1 MAEETTLAGIAGAG
15 VVGGLVLLGRGFVG
29 HRAASRISGTAP
41 SRIASLA
48 IGEVLVTGTVE
59 PIELTLVSP
68 LQSRPCVWYRARV
81 TESRGD
87 DDSGDV
93 LREERA
99 VGFRIRDETG
109 TLRVF
114 PHGARFDVPDRF
126 DETTSAWSG
135 SPAGLDLRTGSAY
148 GPGPDDHVAQ
158 VAALLTVR
166 DPATGPL
173 PGSGGSALAGG
184 TASRHYREARLEA
197 GDVVTAVGRVLP
209 FSELEDPVT
218 ANLSDGPGSTG
229 PDPEIAADLAE
240 ARAAG
245 ILAATP
251 EEAWGNAAI
260 PGFGIGRPV
269 RPPQLDAA
277 ADAPQPPDPG
287 QAARAADAFE
297 IAPDALVLAAS
308 VEVPLHVAF
317 GAPSAVSARGE
328 WQFVIGLVGAALAIA
343 SAMALALLVD
353 GGLR

>member
-1 MAEETTLAGIAGAG
+1 VAEETTLAGIAGAG

-29 HRAASRISGTAP
+29 HRAAGRISGTSP

-68 LQSRPCVWYRARV
+68 LQSRACVWYRARV
-81 TESRGD
+81 TESRD
-87 DDSGDV
+87 DEDGGDV

-99 VGFRIRDETG
+99 VGFRIRDDTG
-109 TLRVF
+109 SLRVF

-135 SPAGLDLRTGSAY
+135 SPAGLHLRTGSAF
-148 GPGPDDHVAQ
+148 GPGPDDHATQ

-166 DPATGPL
+166 DPAAEPVL
-173 PGSGGSALAGG
+173 GGRGGALAGG

-218 ANLSDGPGSTG
+218 ANRSDGAGLG
-229 PDPEIAADLAE
+229 ADPEIAADLAE

-269 RPPQLDAA
+269 RPPELDPA
-277 ADAPQPPDPG
+277 ADPPQPPEPG
-287 QAARAADAFE
+287 QAARAAAAFE

-308 VEVPLHVAF
+308 DEVPLQVAF